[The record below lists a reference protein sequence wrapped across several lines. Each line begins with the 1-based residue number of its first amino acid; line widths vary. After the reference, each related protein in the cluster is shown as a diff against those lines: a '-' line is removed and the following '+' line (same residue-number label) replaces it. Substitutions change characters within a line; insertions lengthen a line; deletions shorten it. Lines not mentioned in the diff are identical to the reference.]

1 MTVRPFRAEDEPVL
15 RDAYLRRGFEGG
27 WRPLVGTVSA
37 WVVADGQDRPVALVA
52 AHVLAEV
59 RCVVDPEWETPAW
72 REQALILAHDAM
84 FAELKAMGFRRASSL
99 LEGAI
104 GKGFSKRMKR
114 LRGWAVSRGIA
125 VEREI

>member
-1 MTVRPFRAEDEPVL
+1 MTVRPFRPEDEPVL
-15 RDAYLRRGFEGG
+15 RDAYLKRGFEGG
-27 WRPLVGTVSA
+27 WRPLDGSVST
-37 WVVADGQDRPVALVA
+37 WVVAGDQDKPIALVA
-52 AHVLAEV
+52 AHCIAEL

-72 REQALILAHDAM
+72 REQALILLHDAVL
-84 FAELKAMGFRRASSL
+84 AELQSMGFKRASSL

-104 GKGFSKRMKR
+104 GRGFSKRMKK